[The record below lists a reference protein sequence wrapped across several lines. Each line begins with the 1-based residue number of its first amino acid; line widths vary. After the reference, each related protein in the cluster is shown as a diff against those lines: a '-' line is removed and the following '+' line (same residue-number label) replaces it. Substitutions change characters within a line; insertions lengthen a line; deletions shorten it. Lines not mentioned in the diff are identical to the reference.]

1 MTDEQLKLFLERV
14 NGDETLQVS
23 LKAAGDANAVVAIA
37 RGF

>member
-23 LKAAGDANAVVAIA
+23 LKAAGYDNAVVAIA